1 VFGVLGVCLVF
12 GGVLGFGFC
21 SVWVLGFAFWELGL
35 DFGLGVLGFRFW
47 VCVGF
52 GVKGVG

>member
-1 VFGVLGVCLVF
+1 MFGVLGVCLVF